1 MEKKTVLFYVL
12 LVVGLLLLAFMFVRS
27 GLPQNLDIFRQVN
40 AALLLLAL
48 LMTGANVVVKIARWK
63 YLCHSYGKDI
73 SFQESG
79 RIVISSFFVGGIT
92 PAKIGDIIKAYI
104 MKKKHGL
111 PLTDGVFSILYER
124 AFELFTLFFVSLG
137 LFYLG
142 LSAKNYIFIQLTSLL
157 LILLVIAYFFSDR
170 LLLWG
175 QRFLIRTKVVNLDGE
190 SPRIRKLAP
199 ARALVVFLLTGFA
212 LGLEFV
218 RLWLVC
224 LAFGYQLYITH
235 LSVFFSLSALIGALS
250 QVPIGIGVVEGSLS
264 LFLTDAG
271 LPPYYAFGIV
281 LVDRALSM
289 YFVALMGLFYYK
301 WALKAAMEAPR

>member
-1 MEKKTVLFYVL
+1 MEKKKVAFYVL
-12 LVVGLLLLAFMFVRS
+12 LIAGLLLLAYMFVRS
-27 GLPQNLDIFRQVN
+27 GLLENLDIFREVN
-40 AALLLLAL
+40 WALLVLAL
-48 LMTGANVVVKIARWK
+48 LMTCANVVVKIYRWN
-63 YLCHSYGKDI
+63 YLCSSYGREI
-73 SFQESG
+73 SFGESG
-79 RIVISSFFVGGIT
+79 KIVISSFFVGGIT
-92 PAKIGDIIKAYI
+92 PAKIGDIMKAYI
-104 MKKKHGL
+104 MKRRHSL
-111 PLTDGVFSILYER
+111 PLMDGVFCILYER

-142 LSAKNYIFIQLTSLL
+142 LSAKNYIFIQITSFL
-157 LILLVIAYFFSDR
+157 LIFLVIAYFFSDR
-170 LLLWG
+170 LLLLG
-175 QRFLIRTKVVNLDGE
+175 QRFLIRTKVMDLGKE
-190 SPRIRKLAP
+190 TPRVQKIAP
-199 ARALVVFLLTGFA
+199 ARAMVVFLLTGLA
-212 LGLEFV
+212 LGFEFI

-264 LFLTDAG
+264 LFLTEAG